1 MSNFLVNREHL
12 LSPEFPLQINY
23 SHSHNSSTEADNG
36 EDVIFG
42 LTKPQKFLPPRYL
55 YDDKGSQL
63 FEKICELP
71 EYYPT
76 RTEAGIL
83 QVQALEI
90 AKITGQCELVEL
102 GSGSSTKTR
111 WLLDA
116 YQELGHFLHYVP
128 IDVSAGILKD
138 SSQQLLSDYPNLQI
152 KGWVGTY
159 QQTLSQLHQNPVEKR
174 LVLFLGSTLGNFSQ
188 HQCDNFFAQIN
199 SVLETGDYF
208 LLGIDLQKPREVLEA
223 AYNDS
228 QGVTA
233 DFNLNVLNH
242 LNRLFSG
249 NFDLYLFSHR
259 AIYNQTD
266 NQIEMH
272 LHCRQSHLFALE
284 KLDLN
289 VKFNKGETILTEIS
303 RKFNLSQMQKY
314 LQTRNLHPVKVYTD
328 PKQWFGLILA
338 QKN

>member
-23 SHSHNSSTEADNG
+23 SHSRNSIAEADNG
-36 EDVIFG
+36 KDVIFG
-42 LTKPQKFLPPRYL
+42 LTKPQKSLPPRYL

-63 FEKICELP
+63 FEQICELP

-83 QVQALEI
+83 QAKASEI
-90 AKITGQCELVEL
+90 AIITGQCELVEL

-116 YQELGHFLHYVP
+116 YQELGHSLHYVP

-138 SSQQLLSDYPNLQI
+138 SSQQLLSDYPSLQI

-159 QQTLSQLHQNPVEKR
+159 QQTLSQLHHNPVEKR

-188 HQCDNFFAQIN
+188 NQCDNFFAQIN

-233 DFNLNVLNH
+233 DFNLNVLSH
-242 LNRLFSG
+242 LNRLFNG
-249 NFDLYLFSHR
+249 NFDLNLFSHR
-259 AIYNQTD
+259 AIYNQIE

-272 LHCRQSHLFALE
+272 LHCHQSHLFTLE
-284 KLDLN
+284 NLDLN
-289 VKFNKGETILTEIS
+289 VKFNQGETILTEIS

-314 LQTRNLHPVKVYTD
+314 LQTQNLNPVKVYTD
-328 PKQWFGLILA
+328 SKQWFGLILA
-338 QKN
+338 KRK